1 MTRFRT
7 ILIMAAIAAFIV
19 SGCSEKKD
27 PSAKTPPP
35 AKILAKV
42 NGTTITEDDLRMNVL
57 TGHGTGQETDKMR
70 VLDDVIKAELLY
82 QEAIKLGLDKQPAY
96 ARETEKLEKQ
106 LLNKKRSELV
116 RRMYNTNIASR
127 VDVTDQEAQD
137 YFNKNIEQI
146 SAERRLGML
155 RFPTT
160 EEAET
165 VLKRI
170 RGGESF
176 KQVAE
181 ANMPKGT
188 TPGPPKGTPAGG
200 RPPWD
205 MGFVSWSQLPVDF
218 LDAVSKLKPG
228 EVSDVVASQRAGIH
242 IFTLIE
248 TRKNPKMD
256 YNSVSGLIKMRL
268 RDRKITEAYDAFINK
283 LWKDAK
289 IEKF

>member
-7 ILIMAAIAAFIV
+7 VLIIAAIAAFIV

-27 PSAKTPPP
+27 PAAKTPPP

-42 NGTTITEDDLRMNVL
+42 NGTAITEDDLRVNVL
-57 TGHGTGQETDKMR
+57 TGHGTGQETDKTR

-82 QEAIKLGLDKQPAY
+82 QEGIRLGLDKQPAY
-96 ARETEKLEKQ
+96 TREAERLEKQ
-106 LLNKKRSELV
+106 VQSKKRSELV
-116 RRMYNTNIASR
+116 RRMYNTHIASR
-127 VDVTDQEAQD
+127 IDVTEPEAQD

-155 RFPTT
+155 TFSTT
-160 EEAET
+160 EEAEAI
-165 VLKRI
+165 LKRI

-176 KQVAE
+176 KQAAE
-181 ANMPKGT
+181 ANMPKGM
-188 TPGPPKGTPAGG
+188 PPAPPKGTPAGN

-218 LDAVSKLKPG
+218 LDAVTKLKPG
-228 EVSDVVASQRAGIH
+228 EVSDVVTSQRAGIH

-268 RDRKITEAYDAFINK
+268 RDRKLTEAYNAFVNK